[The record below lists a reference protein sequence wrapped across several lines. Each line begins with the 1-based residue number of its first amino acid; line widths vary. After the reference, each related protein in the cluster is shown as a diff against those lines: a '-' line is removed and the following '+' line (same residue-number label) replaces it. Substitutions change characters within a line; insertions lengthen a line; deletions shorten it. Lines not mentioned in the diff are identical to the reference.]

1 MLLQCQPKLVVELAA
16 RPTWAGTEPGFEL
29 GGTKLKTIFFMK
41 IKTNTYFIF
50 NKILHIK

>member
-1 MLLQCQPKLVVELAA
+1 MHGASDGKSQ
-16 RPTWAGTEPGFEL
+16 GGSGMEPGFEP
-29 GGTKLKTIFFMK
+29 GGAKLKTIFFIFLFFMK